1 MSSWGSRTTASG
13 GLVESV
19 RKKGG
24 GEILF
29 TGFVPDEDL
38 PGLYARA
45 DVLVYPSLFEGFG
58 LPIVEAMASGVPV
71 VASDTPALRETMGG
85 AAWAVNPLQAEEM
98 AAAISGLVKDEKLRK
113 DFIARGSARAAE
125 FTWRK
130 TARMTLAVYERAAAA
145 GRRRG

>member
-1 MSSWGSRTTASG
+1 MNSWV
-13 GLVESV
+13 LKSV
-19 RKKGG
+19 RKKGRD
-24 GEILF
+24 EILF

-58 LPIVEAMASGVPV
+58 LPIVEAMASGVAV

-98 AAAISGLVKDEKLRK
+98 AAAISSLAGDEKLRK
-113 DFIARGSARAAE
+113 DFIARGLARAAE

-130 TARMTLAVYERAAAA
+130 TARMTPTRCTRITSTLASSRSAP
-145 GRRRG
+145 RSSRG